1 MSGVG
6 DAVGALAG
14 RLRFPNL
21 FFLTAALF
29 VLDVLIPDFIP
40 FVDEILLALFTV
52 MFGMWKSQTD
62 AKPPTKDVT
71 PQSGQR
77 ANGTPEQ

>member
-6 DAVGALAG
+6 NAVGTLAS

-29 VLDVLIPDFIP
+29 VLDVLIPDLIP

-52 MFGMWKSQTD
+52 MFGMWKSQTE

-71 PQSGQR
+71 PQHQQGVD
-77 ANGTPEQ
+77 GPTEQ